1 MRASQISL
9 IIATYQRP
17 EALEQEL
24 EGVSIQTEWPG
35 EIIIADDGSGPAIR
49 SVIEKWKSMLP
60 VTIRHLWHEDLGFRK
75 TVILNKALATVTTDY
90 LVLLDAD
97 CVPHPQFIADHAELA
112 EKGFW
117 VQGRR
122 CFVKEPFAA
131 EFSVKT
137 CSPYSWMLRGRISGM
152 AKGVRLPFPLVLR
165 NMKQRGIIGCNM
177 GLWRE
182 DLFAVNGFDEE
193 YVGWGIAEDSDVGT
207 RLYNLG
213 RPRKFVYGRAIVY
226 HLNHPVGPRPHF
238 EASQARL
245 RETIQSKKVRCAKG
259 LAQYLTAG
267 KELRA

>member
-1 MRASQISL
+1 MRASEISL

-17 EALEQEL
+17 EALEQAL
-24 EGVSIQTEWPG
+24 EGVSLQTELPG
-35 EIIIADDGSGPAIR
+35 EIIIADDGSGPAVR
-49 SVIEKWKSMLP
+49 KVFEKWQAVLP
-60 VTIRHLWHEDLGFRK
+60 VKMRHLWHEDLGFRK
-75 TVILNKALATVTTDY
+75 TMILNKALATVTTDY

-97 CVPHPQFIADHAELA
+97 CVPHRKFVADHAQLT

-122 CFVKEPFAA
+122 CFIKEPYAA
-131 EFSVKT
+131 AFSAKSV
-137 CSPYSWMLRGRISGM
+137 CPFGWMLRGRISGM
-152 AKGVRLPFPLVLR
+152 TKGIRLPFPIVLR
-165 NMKQRGIIGCNM
+165 NRKQRGIIGCNM
-177 GLWRE
+177 GFWRE

-226 HLNHPVGPRPHF
+226 HLNHPIGARPHF

-245 RETIQSKKVRCAKG
+245 RKTIQTRKVRCAKG
-259 LAQYLTAG
+259 LAQYLTPATV
-267 KELRA
+267 